1 MQENYRYNEK
11 TFLNSTKKK
20 LGNNIQILYQA

>member
-11 TFLNSTKKK
+11 TFLNPAKKK
-20 LGNNIQILYQA
+20 LCNNIQILYQA